1 MSSQYTGFN
10 NYANYHT
17 FSKLQVGNKVNFG
30 GAINRSGHTVTNT
43 DAWLDDVPFYR
54 AFTTPAVILSSVGS
68 SLVKN
73 DLVEVTVAGDG
84 IATGLYRRNATAWSE
99 GATFSQLF
107 DAYTIGTDKKDGATV
122 LLNQNDKA
130 VVRVWKDQVLTFLD
144 ADNNAKADS
153 EGQAAR
159 IIINGAPVE
168 QFIAQPD
175 VCRSGYPSGGYAI
188 EVKRAGSKLTM
199 DFGTVADTF
208 FDVPFAGTIMF
219 GGGTDPSKSHTINCF
234 EYIGDKLAAVNTKIS
249 DIQKTIENLT
259 IEAGE
264 GIKQVKAGEGITVA
278 TEGVEGATALTPVV
292 TVDTTVIATKASVD
306 AVVEDVSK
314 IQQTIESGVV
324 SSVTASAAAQTAG
337 ITIGGTDTEPEIQV
351 TVGTVS
357 ETSDAVV
364 TGKAVAAAIDTAKT
378 TLEGT
383 ISRVESAATTGIS
396 EAKAAAE
403 AAQDAADAAQGDVDA
418 LAQTVETNKGA
429 AEAAIALKADQTA
442 LDTAVSTLEG
452 KISAAQS
459 AAQSAAE
466 ATAKAYTD
474 TEVKKVA
481 DDLAE
486 ALDKHTEDI
495 ETVQAAVT
503 ALSTSG
509 FSRVIVTELPTTNIN
524 LNAIYLIKN
533 TNSEA
538 GEYIEYI
545 YVGELG
551 EGGTGSIEN
560 FEQIGSTKTDLSEYA
575 KTADVTETLKGY
587 TTTGVHEAL
596 ATRVT
601 TAEGTIAANTAA
613 AATAQAAADK
623 AQGDVDAL
631 TQTVATNKT
640 AAETGISEAKAAAK
654 AADDK
659 AVAAQGEIDDLEG
672 IVSALSQTVTDNK
685 TTTDAAIATKAA
697 QTALDAT
704 NATVAEHTA
713 AIETLTTT
721 TIPGITGRLDA
732 IEEIPV
738 VEVVAA
744 ESTAEVPNYVTVSSN
759 TADGKTTFTV
769 ASTGVLETRLD
780 TLESFVGGSGTPGEG
795 LSELLAKKVDNVIG
809 GSNGITIST
818 ADTETGRVATLNVIA
833 DTSVT
838 ENSANVVTSG
848 AVHTAINSSSSSAL
862 TSAKEYTEEQIDA
875 LKTELN
881 AGTVTAENTAVS
893 VTQTN
898 GKITAVTVTKGAVAA
913 GNTNLVDGA
922 TVYAETS
929 ALNTAVSKKLDSSEY
944 ATDKQALNETI
955 SGITG
960 RLDTA
965 EGEIDTIQEFV
976 AGADAAYAVKG
987 TETVAADAAEAADAA
1002 QTSADKKLAS
1012 ITVPTGSLLN
1022 VGTPTADGDTKSV
1035 EISLA
1040 ANVATVDA
1048 TDVDGSVYTKEQV
1061 DEMVA
1066 NAAPDNYITSIN
1078 GSTGAQ
1084 AFTIKDS
1091 RETVYT
1097 NDLWATSVTTVD
1109 GTISI
1114 NHDYIV
1120 NPNADEYS
1128 AWDRTIKSV
1137 KDNKAYTSVDAYEG
1151 LSANIQTNMIKDG
1164 TFMFHSC
1171 PLFLFDSDLSA
1182 LTNATS
1188 MFYGTSL
1195 ASFSCDLNSLI
1206 NGSRMFEATTT
1217 LKSFDSNLDSLVI
1230 AENMFQDSQLASFDC
1245 ELNSLVNGEGMFY
1258 NTKLASFCHDL
1269 SSLVNGELMFA
1280 GAPLKSFAGDLSSL
1294 INGVNMFYG
1303 VELDYESLEIICD
1316 SLTPKSQI
1324 QSYDIETNTYHAYDG
1339 TGNLNYKYKD
1349 VDGIKSTII
1358 TDDQVCTIS
1367 IQFSNTGLSN
1377 LTEEDIAVITA
1388 LFEETAQTKGWTII
1402 TDAELGGT
1410 HTPSVTAADGT
1421 VQHYIYAIK
1430 HEATEE
1436 TATHVDA
1443 NGKFWTVDT
1452 AEAIIGP
1459 NVQYWS
1465 IFASLEDAVA
1475 EWELTAC

>member
-84 IATGLYRRNATAWSE
+84 ITAGLYRRNATAWSE

-292 TVDTTVIATKASVD
+292 SVDTTVIATKASVD
-306 AVVEDVSK
+306 AVAEDVSE

-383 ISRVESAATTGIS
+383 ISGVESAATTGIS
-396 EAKAAAE
+396 EAKAAAK
-403 AAQDAADAAQGDVDA
+403 AAQDAADAAQGDVDT

-466 ATAKAYTD
+466 ATAKTYTD

-509 FSRVIVTELPTTNIN
+509 FSRVIVTELPTTDIK

-551 EGGTGSIEN
+551 EGGTGSVEN

-613 AATAQAAADK
+613 AAAAQAAADK

-738 VEVVAA
+738 VEVVA
-744 ESTAEVPNYVTVSSN
+744 STAADQYISVGTETK
-759 TADGKTTFTV
+759 DGKTTYTV
-769 ASTGVLETRLD
+769 GTTAALETRLD
-780 TLESFVGGSGTPGEG
+780 TLDKFLGGSDGSG
-795 LSELLAKKVDNVIG
+795 LSELLAAKVDNVTG

-818 ADTETGRVATLNVIA
+818 ADTEAGRVATLNVIA

-838 ENSANVVTSG
+838 ENSTNVVTSG

-987 TETVAADAAEAADAA
+987 TETVAAEAAEAAEDA

-1084 AFTIKDS
+1084 ALTIKND
-1091 RETVYT
+1091 T
-1097 NDLWATSVTTVD
+1097 NGWSEHDQSHLWDINVKTSGNDIIISNDYLDATNWAS
-1109 GTISI
+1109 
-1114 NHDYIV
+1114 
-1120 NPNADEYS
+1120 
-1128 AWDRTIKSV
+1128 
-1137 KDNKAYTSVDAYEG
+1137 
-1151 LSANIQTNMIKDG
+1151 SANIDNYFSEWKLENNKILDPQGGPTFCFKSEKVKNGTSAFAGSKIGVFNDDLISLIDG
-1164 TFMFHSC
+1164 
-1171 PLFLFDSDLSA
+1171 
-1182 LTNATS
+1182 TS
-1188 MFYGTSL
+1188 MFEDTSYLYKFTSHLPLLEIGKWMFSGTNL
-1195 ASFSCDLNSLI
+1195 
-1206 NGSRMFEATTT
+1206 G
-1217 LKSFDSNLDSLVI
+1217 SFD
-1230 AENMFQDSQLASFDC
+1230 AK
-1245 ELNSLVNGEGMFY
+1245 LNSLVNGSGMFDGATNLTSFNSSLNSIKDGTRMFY
-1258 NTKLASFCHDL
+1258 GTKLASFNIDL
-1269 SSLVNGELMFA
+1269 SSLVDAPKMFYGTKLTSFCNDLSSLVDGSEMFA
-1280 GAPLKSFAGDLSSL
+1280 GVALESFAGDLSSL
-1294 INGVNMFYG
+1294 VDGSNMFSNAK
-1303 VELDYESLEIICD
+1303 LDFESLEIICD
-1316 SLTPKSQI
+1316 TLSPTSQLSGQANDFTI
-1324 QSYDIETNTYHAYDG
+1324 
-1339 TGNLNYKYKD
+1339 
-1349 VDGIKSTII
+1349 GIT
-1358 TDDQVCTIS
+1358 
-1367 IQFSNTGLSN
+1367 FSEEGLANFS
-1377 LTEEDIAVITA
+1377 EDEIAAITA
-1388 LFEETAQTKGWTII
+1388 LFEETAQTKGWTI
-1402 TDAELGGT
+1402 TTNAELGGT
-1410 HTPSVTAADGT
+1410 YTPSVTTADGT